1 MKRFTIFCLISIC
14 GVMPALSMNNFE
26 SVPPGNWTKVESLS
40 QGEEVSVKMLFG
52 DKMNGEYMGLDS
64 DAIRLNI
71 DGEERVYPR
80 KDIAEIRLLNINDSN
95 QNGVGIG
102 LLIGAAAM
110 GLLSGIAAKDV
121 TSEAGTAALALVGAG
136 LGGGIGGLI
145 GYVWDSQHK
154 GTELIYRVSNN
165 K

>member
-1 MKRFTIFCLISIC
+1 MKRFTTFCLIAIC

-26 SVPPGNWTKVESLS
+26 SVPPGNWSKVESLS

-64 DAIRLNI
+64 DAIRLKI
-71 DGEERVYPR
+71 DGKQKVYPK
-80 KDIAEIRLLNINDSN
+80 KDIEEIRLLNVNDSN

-110 GLLSGIAAKDV
+110 GIWGGIAARGI
-121 TSEAGTAALALVGAG
+121 TSEAGTAALALTGAA

-145 GYVWDSQHK
+145 GYVWDNQHK
-154 GTELIYRVSNN
+154 GTELIYRAPNN

>member
-1 MKRFTIFCLISIC
+1 
-14 GVMPALSMNNFE
+14 MNNFE

-52 DKMNGEYMGLDS
+52 DKMNGRYIGLNS

-71 DGEERVYPR
+71 DGEERIYPR

-102 LLIGAAAM
+102 MLVGGVPAIFAALLNADEADTNADSAAVVSGLIGA
-110 GLLSGIAAKDV
+110 
-121 TSEAGTAALALVGAG
+121 
-136 LGGGIGGLI
+136 GIGGLV
-145 GYVWDSQHK
+145 GYMVDNVHK
-154 GTELIYRVSNN
+154 GSELIYRAPEDEQMAHPAYQ
-165 K
+165 